1 MNPAPFGYVRAQS
14 IRHALDLH
22 AESDGDARYL
32 AGGQSLLPALNFR
45 LDAPSR
51 LIDLNGIE
59 GLSGVRM
66 DGNTLVIGAMTRHAQ
81 IATDPL
87 IRAHL
92 PLIAQAM
99 EHVAHPAI
107 RNRGTFGGSVALAD
121 PAAEMPACVL
131 ALGGTLLVEGPSG
144 RRAIAADDF
153 FLGSYETALAPGEL
167 LVEVHL
173 PRPDP
178 AARAGFAEIAR
189 RKGDYATVGLALMTG
204 PAPRVVW
211 FGVSDRPLRDPA
223 AEEALPLGPQATAA
237 AALSGQDV
245 WGDLHASE
253 PVKRHLARVLVRRVL
268 EGLA

>member
-1 MNPAPFGYVRAQS
+1 MKPAAFDYVRAETVAQ
-14 IRHALDLH
+14 AVALH
-22 AESDGDARYL
+22 AESGGDARYL

-45 LDAPSR
+45 LDAPAR
-51 LIDLNGIE
+51 LIDLNGIA

-66 DGNTLVIGAMTRHAQ
+66 DGDALVIGALTRHATV
-81 IATDPL
+81 ARDPL

-99 EHVAHPAI
+99 DHVAHPAI

-131 ALGGTLLVEGPSG
+131 ALGGVIVAEGARG
-144 RRAIAADDF
+144 RRQIAADDF
-153 FLGSYETALAPGEL
+153 FLGSYETALQSGEV
-167 LVEVHL
+167 LVEVRL
-173 PRPDP
+173 PLPH
-178 AARAGFAEIAR
+178 AQSRAGFAEIAR

-204 PAPRVVW
+204 PDPRVVW

-223 AEEALPLGPQATAA
+223 AETALRSGTDAA
-237 AALSGQDV
+237 AVVLDGLDV
-245 WGDLHASE
+245 WGDLHSTEAT
-253 PVKRHLARVLVRRVL
+253 KRHLARVLMRRVI

>member
-1 MNPAPFGYVRAQS
+1 MKPSPFGYVQATS

-51 LIDLNGIE
+51 LIDLNGIA
-59 GLSGVRM
+59 GMAGIRR
-66 DGNTLVIGAMTRHAQ
+66 DGDALVIGAMTRHAQ
-81 IATDPL
+81 VASDPL

-131 ALGGTLLVEGPSG
+131 ALGGTLVTEGPAG
-144 RRAIAADDF
+144 RREIAADDF
-153 FLGSYETALAPGEL
+153 FLGSYETALDPGAL
-167 LVEVHL
+167 LVEVRL
-173 PRPDP
+173 PLPHP

-204 PAPRVVW
+204 PTPRVAW
-211 FGVSDRPLRDPA
+211 FGLSDRPLRDPA
-223 AEEALPLGPQATAA
+223 AESALPAGPQAASA
-237 AALSGQDV
+237 AALSGLEV
-245 WGDLHASE
+245 WSDLHASE
-253 PVKRHLARVLVRRVL
+253 AVKRHLARVLVRRVL
-268 EGLA
+268 EGLE